1 MSWRQILLNNCWRK
15 MRHWHQ
21 EKGHHFSSLALE
33 SLISVCSF
41 AQPLGHVLIGQ
52 FNLSVCRTGVGE
64 FIPGVGVLQVPPNS
78 TDLWWDLKVTVLLRN
93 HLSVERNMMLVYDLN
108 QSYYEDFNKCQVRAS
123 CYMWPTCGLYGFH
136 LNCMQIVAI
145 ESLCDNLPHF

>member
-33 SLISVCSF
+33 SLISMCSF

-93 HLSVERNMMLVYDLN
+93 HLSVERNMMLVYVQTNHTMRILIN
-108 QSYYEDFNKCQVRAS
+108 VKSGQVV
-123 CYMWPTCGLYGFH
+123 TCGPL
-136 LNCMQIVAI
+136 VAYMVFI
-145 ESLCDNLPHF
+145 

>member
-1 MSWRQILLNNCWRK
+1 MSWRQILLSNCWRK

-21 EKGHHFSSLALE
+21 EKGHHFSSFALE
-33 SLISVCSF
+33 SLISACSF

-78 TDLWWDLKVTVLLRN
+78 TELWWDLKVTVLLRN
-93 HLSVERNMMLVYDLN
+93 HLNVERNMMLVYDLN
-108 QSYYEDFNKCQVRAS
+108 QLLVYVQTNHTIRILINVKSGQVV
-123 CYMWPTCGLYGFH
+123 TCGLYVF
-136 LNCMQIVAI
+136 N
-145 ESLCDNLPHF
+145 